1 MTMHRRRRR
10 ALVLEQQQLLE
21 RSAGLRV
28 ALARQSQVLKPP
40 LALADQLRAGLQWLG
55 RHPIGPMIA
64 LALLLLKRP
73 GRTLRGL
80 SRVFFFSQL
89 LSRAWH
95 GLRGLRTR
103 QVMH

>member
-1 MTMHRRRRR
+1 MHRRRRR

-64 LALLLLKRP
+64 LALLLKRP

-95 GLRGLRTR
+95 VLRGLRTR
-103 QVMH
+103 QVTH

>member
-10 ALVLEQQQLLE
+10 ELVHEQQQLLE

-55 RHPIGPMIA
+55 RHPIGPIAA
-64 LALLLLKRP
+64 LALMLMRP

-80 SRVFFFSQL
+80 SRVFFVSQL

-95 GLRGLRTR
+95 ALRGLRTR
-103 QVMH
+103 QATH